1 MIPQSSADIGRYA
14 VTVDDIDNAAPIL
27 RGMSQGQR
35 RLSTPD
41 QLKAMVRADS
51 RYRWIEAGTVVRI
64 LDYRPPANPW
74 SVDDSELG
82 RGFARILVE
91 PVNAYGAETLNT
103 TANRLEI
110 VAAPPTLTAP
120 ATRVVWDE
128 VAHTY
133 SDYRAEV
140 DKHRA
145 RELAAAHARIS
156 DAYTKLSN
164 ALDNL
169 AYVEGKK

>member
-14 VTVDDIDNAAPIL
+14 VTVDDIDNAATIL

-41 QLKAMVRADS
+41 QLKAMVRADA

-64 LDYRPPANPW
+64 LNYRSPANPW
-74 SVDDSELG
+74 GADEDTLG

-91 PVNAYGAETLNT
+91 PVNGYGAETLET

-120 ATRVVWDE
+120 AARVTNGTT
-128 VAHTY
+128 AY
-133 SDYRAEV
+133 ADYRADV
-140 DKHRA
+140 DKQRA